1 MAIARWKI
9 LRSETAFRH
18 KWYELRRDVVELPD
32 GTVADDYFVSV
43 RPEVV
48 LIVAVDAAGQVLLVR
63 QYKHGVQE
71 ITLEFP
77 GGVFIKGEESPS
89 AAAERELAEET
100 GYRGATLSVLGAL
113 FNDPTRNTDHIHVV
127 LAEDAAFVGPPQL
140 DGLETSA
147 GLEVVRVPL
156 DQIPAM
162 VGSGEIR
169 TASSIAA
176 AYLALEHLRRR
187 DANS

>member
-1 MAIARWKI
+1 MAIAKWKI

-18 KWYELRRDVVELPD
+18 RWYELRRDVVELPD

-48 LIVAVDAAGQVLLVR
+48 LIVAVDAAGEVLLVR

-77 GGVFIKGEESPS
+77 GGVFTEGEETPL
-89 AAAERELAEET
+89 AAATRELAEET
-100 GYRGATLSVLGAL
+100 GYQSQTLSVMGSL

-127 LAEDAAFVGPPQL
+127 LAENAVAVGPPQL
-140 DGLETSA
+140 DGLELSA
-147 GLEVVRVPL
+147 GLEVVKVPL
-156 DQIPAM
+156 DQIPGM
-162 VGSGEIR
+162 IRSGEIR
-169 TASSIAA
+169 TASSVAA
-176 AYLALEHLRRR
+176 AYLALDHLKVR
-187 DANS
+187 